1 MFCSEPQLS
10 KILFGSK
17 KGCFETPH
25 HKNKPSSDHDCPELM
40 PLSYKPRNVDMN
52 LLNNSDPKIHPV
64 VGKIDR
70 KVLGTKLSES
80 HKTKNECLFHNIKHC
95 KQGCY
100 IKLRNHQMYL
110 F

>member
-1 MFCSEPQLS
+1 MFCSEPELS

-64 VGKIDR
+64 KLIGKSWE
-70 KVLGTKLSES
+70 LNCLS
-80 HKTKNECLFHNIKHC
+80 LIKP
-95 KQGCY
+95 KMSVY
-100 IKLRNHQMYL
+100 FIT
-110 F
+110 